1 MFELHRTTE
10 MKKRA
15 RSRQRQQEFELIA
28 VLHALADPVRLEIVR
43 QLSVEGEKACGL
55 FGIEMPKSSLS
66 HHFSVL
72 RQAGLIASE
81 NEGTAIMNRLRVDD
95 LEKQFPGLLRSVL
108 AATQGKE

>member
-1 MFELHRTTE
+1 MKTQAKNKQRRHGFELV
-10 MKKRA
+10 
-15 RSRQRQQEFELIA
+15 A

-55 FGIEMPKSSLS
+55 FGIKMPKSSLS

-95 LEKQFPGLLRSVL
+95 LEKQFPGLLGSVL
-108 AATQGKE
+108 AATHGND